1 MTIPFHPMLVHFP
14 IALLFASV
22 LFDVASTALTRDSL
36 REAAQW
42 LLGLGLLGGI
52 GAAIAGGQAEGAA
65 EKAGVPEAL
74 IETHETLAYMTL
86 GIMAVLVLYRLL
98 LRNRFSTRALV
109 AYFMVAAVGLVAVS
123 ATGHTGGNLVYEHG
137 AGVHTTQQPSHPIA
151 RIAQGD

>member
-36 REAAQW
+36 REAALW

-52 GAAIAGGQAEGAA
+52 VAAIAGGQAEGAA
-65 EKAGVPEAL
+65 EKAGVAEAL
-74 IETHETLAYMTL
+74 IETHETLAYLTL
-86 GIMAVLVLYRLL
+86 GIMAILLLSRLL
-98 LRNRFSTRALV
+98 LRNRFSTRALAAYLVV
-109 AYFMVAAVGLVAVS
+109 ATAGLVAVS

-137 AGVHTTQQPSHPIA
+137 AGVNTVQQPSHPIA
-151 RIAQGD
+151 RIVPGD

>member
-1 MTIPFHPMLVHFP
+1 MTIPFHPILVHFP

-52 GAAIAGGQAEGAA
+52 VAAIAGGQAEGAA
-65 EKAGVPEAL
+65 EKAGVAEAL
-74 IETHETLAYMTL
+74 IETHEALAYMTL
-86 GIMAVLVLYRLL
+86 GIMAVLFFSRLL
-98 LRNRFSTRALV
+98 LRNRFSRKALI
-109 AYFMVAAVGLVAVS
+109 AYFMMATVGLIAVS

-137 AGVHTTQQPSHPIA
+137 AGVHMAQQIPVKE
-151 RIAQGD
+151 

>member
-14 IALLFASV
+14 IALLFVSV

-52 GAAIAGGQAEGAA
+52 VAAIAGGQAEEAA
-65 EKAGVPEAL
+65 EKAGVAEAL

-86 GIMAVLVLYRLL
+86 GIMTVLFLSRLL
-98 LRNRFSTRALV
+98 LRNRFSTKALI
-109 AYFMVAAVGLVAVS
+109 AYFMMATVGLIAVS

-137 AGVHTTQQPSHPIA
+137 AGVHT
-151 RIAQGD
+151 AQHISVKE

>member
-22 LFDVASTALTRDSL
+22 LFDIASAALTRDSL

-52 GAAIAGGQAEGAA
+52 VAAIAGGQAEGAA
-65 EKAGVPEAL
+65 EKAGVAEAL
-74 IETHETLAYMTL
+74 IETHETLAYLTL
-86 GIMAVLVLYRLL
+86 GIMTVLLLSRLL

-109 AYFMVAAVGLVAVS
+109 VYFVMATIGLVAIS

-137 AGVHTTQQPSHPIA
+137 AGVQTATHIPA
-151 RIAQGD
+151 KG

>member
-22 LFDVASTALTRDSL
+22 LFDIASTVFTRDSL

-42 LLGLGLLGGI
+42 LLGLGLLGDI
-52 GAAIAGGQAEGAA
+52 VAAIAGDQAEGAA
-65 EKAGVPEAL
+65 EKAGVAEAL

-86 GIMAVLVLYRLL
+86 GIMAVLFLSRLL
-98 LRNRFSTRALV
+98 LRNRFSTKALI
-109 AYFMVAAVGLVAVS
+109 AYFMMATAGLIAVS

-137 AGVHTTQQPSHPIA
+137 AGVHTAQQIPVKE
-151 RIAQGD
+151 

>member
-52 GAAIAGGQAEGAA
+52 VAAIAGGQAEGAA
-65 EKAGVPEAL
+65 EKAGVAEAL
-74 IETHETLAYMTL
+74 IETHEALAYLTL
-86 GIMAVLVLYRLL
+86 GIMAVLFLSRLL
-98 LRNRFSTRALV
+98 LRNRFGTKALI
-109 AYFMVAAVGLVAVS
+109 AYFMVAAIGLVAIS

-137 AGVHTTQQPSHPIA
+137 AGVHTAEQIPVK
-151 RIAQGD
+151 G